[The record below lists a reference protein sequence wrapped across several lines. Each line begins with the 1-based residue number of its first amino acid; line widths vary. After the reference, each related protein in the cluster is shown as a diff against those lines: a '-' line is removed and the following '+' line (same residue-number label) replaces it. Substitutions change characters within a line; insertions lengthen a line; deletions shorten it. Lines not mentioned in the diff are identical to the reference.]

1 MDGNGHLTIAHTT
14 KSSKGYYNRSWQFV
28 ISMVIDVYIYIY
40 KFDFFFPAKW
50 KKGVSSVDLSTPRH
64 MTVMGNTT
72 YITGALLELL
82 LESLT
87 I

>member
-1 MDGNGHLTIAHTT
+1 
-14 KSSKGYYNRSWQFV
+14 
-28 ISMVIDVYIYIY
+28 MVIDVYIYIY

-50 KKGVSSVDLSTPRH
+50 KKGVSSVNLSTPRH

-72 YITGALLELL
+72 YITRALLELL
-82 LESLT
+82 LEPLT